1 MSKIKGRKIVC
12 YSRAAALG
20 VLCVHW
26 KEILWRRRWF
36 CWCTRRWISLFDA
49 VWSLLCCCW
58 CCCCCG
64 PVRCHER
71 KTSQAEMPQGG
82 GERKRITGDYRET
95 QLIGIN
101 FSTRN
106 STHTKT
112 PRSQPYRMLAFLPLL
127 FAALYSAS
135 ILRLINY
142 FKSYKSERRRW
153 PRLIYAG
160 GMLSWRL
167 SSRLEQ
173 VKYFLPLCR
182 SCKFCKENVGAFG
195 CIY

>member
-12 YSRAAALG
+12 YSRGAAALG
-20 VLCVHW
+20 YCECIGRRSFGGVGGFAGAQGGGFLC
-26 KEILWRRRWF
+26 LMRCGLF
-36 CWCTRRWISLFDA
+36 CAAADA
-49 VWSLLCCCW
+49 AADLC
-58 CCCCCG
+58 
-64 PVRCHER
+64 CHER
-71 KTSQAEMPQGG
+71 KTSQAQMPQGG

-153 PRLIYAG
+153 PG
-160 GMLSWRL
+160 
-167 SSRLEQ
+167 
-173 VKYFLPLCR
+173 
-182 SCKFCKENVGAFG
+182 
-195 CIY
+195 